1 MVYQHLLN
9 HSKKISILLLSIYV
23 LSIYYFLNDYFL
35 FNSYVILGLL
45 MIPYVL
51 LIQKG
56 VYSYKYLYHTL
67 GFLLLLYFI
76 PAQSVVFL
84 VLLFGALF
92 LIESS
97 IGKVHLLFP
106 ILLFLLSPIFHYL
119 SNVVSF
125 PIRMMLTNF
134 VGRIFSSMNF
144 DVQVLGNLIVL
155 NGQEFSVDPAC
166 AGLMMLSVSLIL
178 AVFIMAYYKRKGFEL
193 SFLSILKILLITLAL
208 NIFSNLCRI
217 FLLVLFKIMP
227 GHYLHDV
234 IGIICLLLYVL
245 FPLTFITKKII
256 KSRIGVV
263 EPPSKTTFVWKAQ
276 LLSFTILTFAFF
288 LTSSNSHSPITN
300 KTYHL
305 SSFTATDLENG
316 ILKFQNEKALIYL
329 KPLSFYNAEHNP
341 LVCWTGSGY
350 EFRTITKDSIDG
362 FEFYTGL
369 LHKDG
374 DEIYT
379 AWWFENPTHKTI
391 RQLEWRW
398 DAIRNKND
406 YYLLN
411 VNAPSKKELMELV
424 QGFHT
429 GELKITE

>member
-1 MVYQHLLN
+1 MVYQFLLN
-9 HSKKISILLLSIYV
+9 HSRKISILLLSIYL

-51 LIQKG
+51 LVQKG
-56 VYSYKYLYHTL
+56 MYSYKYLYPTL

-97 IGKVHLLFP
+97 IGKVHILFP
-106 ILLFLLSPIFHYL
+106 ILLFLLSPIFHYI
-119 SNVVSF
+119 SNVFSF

-134 VGRIFSSMNF
+134 VGQIFEYMNF

-166 AGLMMLSVSLIL
+166 AGLMMLTISFIL
-178 AVFIMAYYKRKGFEL
+178 SVFIMAHYQRKGKEV
-193 SFLSILKILLITLAL
+193 SFLSILKVLFITLVL
-208 NIFSNLCRI
+208 NILSNLCRI

-227 GHYLHDV
+227 DHYLHDV
-234 IGIICLLLYVL
+234 VGIICLALYVL
-245 FPLTFITKKII
+245 LPMVFITKKIVQ
-256 KSRIGVV
+256 STSNVA
-263 EPPSKTTFVWKAQ
+263 EPPSKTTLVWKAQ
-276 LLSFTILTFAFF
+276 LLSSTILMFAFF
-288 LTSSNSHSPITN
+288 LASSNSHPSITN

-305 SSFTATDLENG
+305 SSFTATDLANG
-316 ILKFQNEKALIYL
+316 VLKFQNEKALIYI
-329 KPLSFYNAEHNP
+329 KPLNFYNAEHSP

-350 EFRTITKDSIDG
+350 EFRSITEDSIGG
-362 FEFYTGL
+362 FQFYSGI

-379 AWWFENPTHKTI
+379 AWWFENATHKTI
-391 RQLEWRW
+391 RQFEWRW
-398 DAIRNKND
+398 DAIKNKND

-429 GELKITE
+429 GELKITN